1 MKALLAGRVALV
13 TGGSRGIGAAT
24 ASLLAGHGA
33 GVAFTYTRS
42 EDRAETVAAGIA
54 AAGGRAV
61 AIRADARDAEAMA
74 GAVRVAETAL
84 AGPIDTL
91 VLNAAGG
98 GDLRPGPALSQSPEA
113 WRAFVGG
120 QLDAALVPAR
130 AVVPAMIARGQGC
143 VVAVSSG
150 WSRHP
155 SPGFSPVAVAKGALD
170 ALVRSLA
177 VELGPLGIRV
187 NAVSPGMVLT
197 ELSSG
202 MPEEAR
208 RALAARTPMGRVAR
222 PEDVAGAI
230 LLLAA
235 GELGFVTGASL
246 TVDGGM
252 TLQ

>member
-1 MKALLAGRVALV
+1 MKGLMEGRAALV
-13 TGGSRGIGAAT
+13 TGGSRGIGAA
-24 ASLLAGHGA
+24 AAALLARHGA

-42 EDRAETVAAGIA
+42 EDRAQAVAAGIA

-61 AIRADARDAEAMA
+61 GLRADARDAEAMA
-74 GAVRVAETAL
+74 RVVREAEAAL
-84 AGPIDTL
+84 AAPIDTL

-98 GDLRPGPALSQSPEA
+98 GELRPGPALSQPPEA
-113 WRAFVGG
+113 WQAFVGG
-120 QLDAALVPAR
+120 QLDATLVPAR
-130 AVVPAMIARGQGC
+130 AVVPGMIARGHGC

-177 VELGPLGIRV
+177 LELGPLGIRV

-202 MPEEAR
+202 MPDEAR
-208 RALAARTPMGRVAR
+208 RALAARTPLGRVAR

-246 TVDGGM
+246 PVDGGM
-252 TLQ
+252 TLS